1 MKNKIILAIF
11 IILSIMNSC
20 KNNVTGGGGG
30 GGKKVTIKDNF
41 ETPQTNSKEAK
52 DYLINYQQYSAKY
65 SKAELMSYTIH
76 SNFIDT
82 GYYSKYYFDENAN
95 LTNILNKQVNYKFW
109 GMLPEDKQIALYYR
123 ETNGRFEL
131 YDRALR
137 YEKGIKSK
145 SFYSDDN
152 LMKNMLLA
160 VFDANTNI
168 NPDTSKINPIQTNTK
183 NANDWKKQVTNKTIS
198 RSYVFDSYGNL
209 AWGSDS
215 KYTFWGATNDG
226 ANLYGLYYISNWSP
240 YRSFYYSSPR
250 SFYIEVKTNIFP
262 YGSNPYRLTY
272 ITNISTNVWQGDFRE
287 AEKIIFPIK
296 TNYTYIY
303 TNLKTSTTTAENET
317 YKNNVRNKI
326 IEEKDVMNTYTFL
339 PNGDIEAEAYNGKTY
354 TLHFWGAKD
363 STNGIYYV
371 KINLKD
377 IFGNVAPNL
386 ETYFYY
392 GYRFDETTYKNRP
405 ILREYWQNHPYYDSF
420 NDWHS
425 NNFDKN
431 GNPKNNIDWNSM
443 PLQTTNINWT
453 TSGGGLQDDIYLR
466 EK

>member
-1 MKNKIILAIF
+1 MA
-11 IILSIMNSC
+11 
-20 KNNVTGGGGG
+20 G

-41 ETPQTNSKEAK
+41 EAPQTNSKEAE
-52 DYLINYQQYSAKY
+52 DYLIKFREYSAKY
-65 SKAELMSYTIH
+65 PKAELLSYSIAGGENGAHITP
-76 SNFIDT
+76 SD
-82 GYYSKYYFDENAN
+82 YSKYYFDENAN
-95 LTNILNKQVNYKFW
+95 LTNILKNKVDYKFW
-109 GMLPEDKQIALYYR
+109 GMLPEDTKIALYYK
-123 ETNGRFEL
+123 ENSGQFSL
-131 YDRALR
+131 
-137 YEKGIKSK
+137 YEKGLTYDYEKGLIKSK
-145 SFYSDDN
+145 DYNKTEHSY
-152 LMKNMLLA
+152 LKEKMHLA
-160 VFDANTNI
+160 VFNSTIKTSA
-168 NPDTSKINPIQTNTK
+168 DTSKLNPPQTNTQE
-183 NANDWKKQVTNKTIS
+183 ANKWKEQVTNKKIS
-198 RSYVFDSYGNL
+198 GYVFDSDGNITN
-209 AWGSDS
+209 DT

-226 ANLYGLYYISNWSP
+226 KFYGLYYIYNSNWAYS
-240 YRSFYYSSPR
+240 YYSSKN
-250 SFYIEVKTNIFP
+250 FYIEVKTNIWGGGFP
-262 YGSNPYRLTY
+262 YNPTQK
-272 ITNISTNVWQGDFRE
+272 TNISTNISQGDTRE

-296 TNYTYIY
+296 TNYIY
-303 TNLKTSTTTAENET
+303 DYSKTNTSTTTTENDA
-317 YKNNVRNKI
+317 YKSKVAGKT

-339 PNGDIEAEAYNGKTY
+339 SNGDIIVNAYNGKTY

-392 GYRFDETTYKNRP
+392 GYKFDETTYKNRP
-405 ILREYWQNHPYYDSF
+405 ILREYWQNHSYYDSF